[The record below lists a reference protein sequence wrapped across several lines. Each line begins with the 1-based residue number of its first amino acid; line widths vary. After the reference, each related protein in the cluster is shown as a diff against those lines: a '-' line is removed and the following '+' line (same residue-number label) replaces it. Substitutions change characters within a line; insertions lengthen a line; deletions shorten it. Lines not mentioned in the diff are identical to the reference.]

1 MEVSKLS
8 VIIVVA
14 TIVAAMSG
22 CGVAYQA
29 GTEMRAKH
37 MENSLKVGETMPQ
50 VGHAYGEPD
59 IRTDVSANTEIW
71 SYAKRAN
78 SNDLAASL
86 FYTAAKEGDKGEFI
100 DLKFV
105 DGKLVS
111 WKEAQHTMQAKRF
124 GGVNYGFT
132 AGTGQGSSVVTHF

>member
-1 MEVSKLS
+1 MRVRKLS
-8 VIIVVA
+8 AAALAVVFLQCA
-14 TIVAAMSG
+14 G

-29 GTEMRAKH
+29 GTEVRAKH
-37 MENSLKVGETMPQ
+37 MQESLKAGETMPE

-59 IRTDVSANTEIW
+59 IRTDVSENTEIW

-86 FYTAAKEGDKGEFI
+86 FYTAAKEGDKGDFI

-111 WKEAQHTMQAKRF
+111 WNESEHTLQSKRF

-132 AGTGQGSSVVTHF
+132 AGSGSGASTVSHF